1 MARTINVFDI
11 EDTQAALLR
20 IMSFV
25 DMLREY
31 TEPHAADQTSEYH
44 HEFETLTLN
53 LHNLHELV
61 YQLHADVSK
70 TIAAAY
76 NKRAEG

>member
-1 MARTINVFDI
+1 MRTVDVYHV
-11 EDTQAALLR
+11 EDTQAALER
-20 IMSFV
+20 INALV

-31 TEPHAADQTSEYH
+31 VEPHAAKQSTYR

-61 YQLHADVSK
+61 YQLHADV
-70 TIAAAY
+70 TRHIEAAY
-76 NKRAEG
+76 KTRAEE

>member
-1 MARTINVFDI
+1 MARTINLFDV

-31 TEPHAADQTSEYH
+31 TEPNAADHTSPFH

-70 TIAAAY
+70 SIAAAY
-76 NKRAEG
+76 NRAE